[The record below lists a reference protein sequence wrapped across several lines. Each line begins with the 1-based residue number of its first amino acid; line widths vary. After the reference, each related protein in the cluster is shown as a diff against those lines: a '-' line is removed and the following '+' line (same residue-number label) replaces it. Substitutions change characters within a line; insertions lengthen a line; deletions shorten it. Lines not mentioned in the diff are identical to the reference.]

1 MSIALL
7 RTTLVTFSVL
17 VASLL
22 TSGSGLKAMPIFF
35 DIEITPISGPRVGGS
50 ASGSFSIDGNLF
62 TETGVET
69 FDRTSGLLSFDFLI
83 DGFAF
88 DIDYEGTIDG
98 PFVTF
103 TSGVLTDYDYAT
115 SPGALPAVFFLFPTE
130 FAYLFIGDGGV
141 TDTVFTIT
149 RRSITVAE
157 PASLAIFGLGLL
169 AMGGIARRFK
179 S

>member
-1 MSIALL
+1 MSIASL
-7 RTTLVTFSVL
+7 RTTLMAFTVFVATLL
-17 VASLL
+17 VSGAS
-22 TSGSGLKAMPIFF
+22 LKAMPVFF
-35 DIEITPISGPRVGGS
+35 DIEITPVSGPRVGGT

-69 FDRTSGLLSFDFLI
+69 FDETSGLLSFDFLI

-88 DIDYEGTIDG
+88 DIDYEGSIDG

-103 TSGVLTDYDYAT
+103 TSGVLTDYEYSTSVGPNPAT
-115 SPGALPAVFFLFPTE
+115 FFLFPTE

-141 TDTVFTIT
+141 TDTEFTIT
-149 RRSITVAE
+149 RRAVAVAE

-169 AMGGIARRFK
+169 AMGGVARHFK
-179 S
+179 T